1 MRITGANRFFL
12 LLTLTSV
19 LLSPNC
25 ATFTQKSTQRIDVTS
40 TPVGATV
47 IVNGF
52 EKGVTPIEI
61 RLVRAEKN
69 QVFRIE
75 SPGYD
80 SVEIR
85 LKRKLPGRI
94 ILGNFLL
101 GLIPAVVP
109 AGMWGVANND
119 EDNAEAVGILI
130 ELLGA
135 VAFGGLLDWADAGGN
150 GYSLEP
156 RELTVTLTK
165 ADGTPRVDTMVVNEN
180 ELRNIKWIRVRKD

>member
-1 MRITGANRFFL
+1 MRANRFLLILFL
-12 LLTLTSV
+12 MSV
-19 LLSPNC
+19 LLAPNC
-25 ATFTQKSTQRIDVTS
+25 ATLTRSSKQRIPVTS
-40 TPVGATV
+40 APAGATV
-47 IVNGF
+47 IVNGV

-69 QVFRIE
+69 QVIRIE

-85 LKRKLPGRI
+85 LKRKMPGRI
-94 ILGNFLL
+94 ILGNFFL

-109 AGMWGVANND
+109 AGMWGIANND
-119 EDNAEAVGILI
+119 ADNAEAVGILI

-135 VAFGGLLDWADAGGN
+135 AAFGGLLDLADAGGN

-156 RELTVTLTK
+156 RELIVTLTK
-165 ADGTPRVDTMVVNEN
+165 ADGAPRVDTV
-180 ELRNIKWIRVRKD
+180 LIDAGDFRNVKWIRVRRD